1 MNGLIQE
8 LLALGVPLWLVYP
21 LLLTVA
27 LVLVIRTAASGIAE
41 VVRATHPGESA
52 DAVTMQANRIRHRQW
67 KARRRDGNRR
77 ARRARRVR
85 VRAGVRDRFTGRRTG
100 RYADSLI
107 VLPRLVLPPD
117 TGAGGAAAVYRR
129 GMGA

>member
-52 DAVTMQANRIRHRQW
+52 DAVAMQANRIRHRQW
-67 KARRRDGNRR
+67 KARRRDGNRQ

-85 VRAGVRDRFTGRRTG
+85 VRDRFMGRRTG